1 MQNYYPLILMK
12 KMKNRIKLLCT
23 LSVLN
28 VIACAPANQTRSL
41 PDNASIP
48 QVKVLIQKSP
58 SVSLYANTAFAVRDN
73 VSSQDVGYVS
83 ADQRIELKLKNDKI
97 EVFDAQ
103 GKSLGAYASLSMI
116 TKSANIRYSV
126 GGNAYRGSL
135 LIVPEGETLN
145 VINILDMESYLMG
158 VVRNE
163 IGNLTPDQLDAAKA
177 QAVAARTYAVRYKGK
192 YAQYDYM
199 SDVNDQVYEGAS
211 SENDLTSQAVIET
224 IGEIA
229 SSDGKPIDAFYF
241 STCGGVTANVQE
253 VWKSSVPTQYLTS
266 IHNEVAGKN
275 LCEESPHYRWELN
288 WTGEEI
294 EKLIKENLKVV
305 LPQEEVSRVE
315 GQRLYNLAVISRDSS
330 QRVKEFKIGF
340 TKDNFIVSGEQAR
353 RILRGEK
360 YILYSSLFRLDLT
373 RNPDG
378 TIQSVKC
385 KGAGFGHGVGMC
397 QYSART
403 MAKQGYTY
411 KQILQF
417 FYRGTTIKKEY

>member
-1 MQNYYPLILMK
+1 M
-12 KMKNRIKLLCT
+12 T
-23 LSVLN
+23 
-28 VIACAPANQTRSL
+28 TRSL

-48 QVKVLIQKSP
+48 QVKILIQKTSN
-58 SVSLYANTAFAVRDN
+58 VSLYANAAFAVKDN
-73 VSSQDVGYVS
+73 ISGQDVGYVS
-83 ADQRIELKLKNDKI
+83 AEQRIELKRNKDKI
-97 EVFDAQ
+97 EVFDAS
-103 GKSLGAYASLSMI
+103 GKSIGVSASFSMD
-116 TKSANIRYSV
+116 TKSANIRFSV
-126 GGNAYRGSL
+126 GGNSYRGYL
-135 LIVPEGETLN
+135 LLLPEEDKIN
-145 VINILDMESYLMG
+145 VINVLDLESYLMG

-163 IGNLTPDQLDAAKA
+163 IGNLMPDQLEAAKA

-192 YAQYDYM
+192 YKQYDYV

-211 SENDLTSQAVIET
+211 SESDITTRAVIET
-224 IGEIA
+224 VGEIA
-229 SSDGKPIDAFYF
+229 VMGGKPVNAFYF

-253 VWKSSVPTQYLTS
+253 VWKSSTPTTYLAS
-266 IHNEVAGKN
+266 INNEVAGKN

-288 WTGEEI
+288 WTGDEI
-294 EKLIKENLKVV
+294 EKLIKDNLKVV
-305 LPQEEVSRVE
+305 IPQEEVSQIDN
-315 GQRLYNLAVISRDSS
+315 QRLYNLAVISRDSS

-340 TKDNFIVSGEQAR
+340 TKDSFIVSGEQAR

-360 YILYSSLFRLDLT
+360 YILYSSLFRLDII

-417 FYRGTTIKKEY
+417 FYRGTEMKKEY

>member
-1 MQNYYPLILMK
+1 MK
-12 KMKNRIKLLCT
+12 SQTLLLCALFT
-23 LSVLN
+23 FSA
-28 VIACAPANQTRSL
+28 IGCSSSMTTRSL
-41 PDNASIP
+41 PDDASIP
-48 QVKVLIQKSP
+48 QVKILIQKTP
-58 SVSLYANTAFAVRDN
+58 NVSLNANAAFAVKDN
-73 VSSQDVGYVS
+73 ISGQYVGYVS
-83 ADQRIELKLKNDKI
+83 AEQRIELKRNKDKI
-97 EVFDAQ
+97 EIFDAS
-103 GKSLGAYASLSMI
+103 GKSLGTSTSFSLDAKE
-116 TKSANIRYSV
+116 TNIRFSV
-126 GGNAYRGSL
+126 GGNSYRGSL
-135 LIVPEGETLN
+135 LMLPEEDKIN

-163 IGNLTPDQLDAAKA
+163 IGNLMPDQLEAAKA

-192 YAQYDYM
+192 YKQYDYV

-211 SENDLTSQAVIET
+211 SESDITTRAVIET
-224 IGEIA
+224 VGEIA
-229 SSDGKPIDAFYF
+229 VMDGKPVNAFYF

-253 VWKSSVPTQYLTS
+253 VWKSSTPTPYLAS
-266 IHNEVAGKN
+266 INNEVGGKN

-288 WTGEEI
+288 WTGDEI
-294 EKLIKENLKVV
+294 EKLIKDNLKVV
-305 LPQEEVSRVE
+305 IPQEEVTRIDN
-315 GQRLYNLAVISRDSS
+315 QRLYNLAVISRDSS

-340 TKDNFIVSGEQAR
+340 TKDSFIVSGEQAR

-360 YILYSSLFRLDLT
+360 YILYSSLFRLGIV

-378 TIQSVKC
+378 SIQTVKC

-417 FYRGTTIKKEY
+417 FYRETTIKKEY